1 MIKIENTTLRVRK
14 IRQSRN
20 GPFAVADLSTE
31 IGEFKVKDQLLDAFD
46 EGEYR
51 ATVWVSE
58 IFLAQYVAFGRGV
71 TELRARLHDLQIQ
84 EASHLDDV
92 PEQSEPDPIDERKPL
107 RVPPAQSAQ
116 NAQES
121 EASDSEEAQAADGV
135 SIAALR
141 AKLKSIG
148 KPKGGKV
155 SASKHETTPTPG
167 DELTALFGEELW
179 ARIQGREPVKLDPT
193 VDRLTFR
200 KQAELLGKL
209 DYTFKP
215 MEQTFHPVEAVA

>member
-20 GPFAVADLSTE
+20 GPFAVADLITE

-51 ATVWVSE
+51 ATVWVAE

-71 TELRARLHDLQIQ
+71 TEQRARLYDLQIQ
-84 EASHLDDV
+84 EASDLDDV

-107 RVPPAQSAQ
+107 RVPAAT
-116 NAQES
+116 
-121 EASDSEEAQAADGV
+121 EAPTTEPEEAQASDGV
-135 SIAALR
+135 SLAALR

-155 SASKHETTPTPG
+155 PASKHETAPTPG
-167 DELTALFGEELW
+167 DELAALFGDELW

>member
-92 PEQSEPDPIDERKPL
+92 PEQSEPDPIDEGKPL
-107 RVPPAQSAQ
+107 RVPSAQSAQ
-116 NAQES
+116 NAQEI
-121 EASDSEEAQAADGV
+121 EASESEEAQAADGV

-155 SASKHETTPTPG
+155 SASKHETAPTPG
-167 DELTALFGEELW
+167 DELAALFGDELW

-215 MEQTFHPVEAVA
+215 MEQTFHPVETVA

>member
-84 EASHLDDV
+84 EASDLGDM

-107 RVPPAQSAQ
+107 RVPVAAEAPAT
-116 NAQES
+116 EP
-121 EASDSEEAQAADGV
+121 EEAQASDGV
-135 SIAALR
+135 SIAALK

-148 KPKGGKV
+148 KPKGGKP
-155 SASKHETTPTPG
+155 SASKHETEPTPG
-167 DELTALFGEELW
+167 DELGALFGEELW

-215 MEQTFHPVEAVA
+215 MEQTFHPVEAIA

>member
-1 MIKIENTTLRVRK
+1 MIKIENTTLRIRK

-58 IFLAQYVAFGRGV
+58 IFLAPYVAFGRSV
-71 TELRARLHDLQIQ
+71 TEVRAKLHDLQIQ
-84 EASHLDDV
+84 EAGVLDDE
-92 PEQSEPDPIDERKPL
+92 PEQSEPDPIDERRPV
-107 RVPPAQSAQ
+107 RVPARGPV
-116 NAQES
+116 
-121 EASDSEEAQAADGV
+121 AQASAPEPTADNDGV
-135 SIAALR
+135 SIAAIK
-141 AKLKSIG
+141 AKLKGVG
-148 KPKGGKV
+148 KPKGGKP
-155 SASKHETTPTPG
+155 SDPKHETSTSPG
-167 DELTALFGEELW
+167 AELAALFGEELW
-179 ARIQGREPVKLDPT
+179 ARIQGREPIKLDPT

-200 KQAELLGKL
+200 KQAEQLGKL

-215 MEQTFHPVEAVA
+215 MEQTFHPTDSIA